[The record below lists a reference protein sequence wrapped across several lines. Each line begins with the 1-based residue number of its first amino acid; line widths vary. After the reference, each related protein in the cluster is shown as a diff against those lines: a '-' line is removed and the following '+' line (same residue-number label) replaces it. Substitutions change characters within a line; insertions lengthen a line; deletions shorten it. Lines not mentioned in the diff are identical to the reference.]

1 MSAPKR
7 LLLAAAILAATPAF
21 AGVNLTYYTNGS
33 PVPVT
38 WASFPITYSVERRLA
53 TSLGGSTEV
62 VDKAFAEWT
71 AIADTSVSFRS
82 AGIANTVTAG
92 QNGINTISLTD
103 DLFIGQKFIALTTNW
118 YDENAHVKESDIQ
131 LDAGVVSGSYN
142 VQQVIEHEV
151 GHMLGLDH
159 SAVLSSMMY
168 PYVGLGGIAAIDS
181 DDRIMIRTLYPKAQ
195 PLGGAM
201 VEGKVYGDGGGV
213 FAAQVVAVN
222 EDGEPVA
229 VALTDQSGRFEMRS
243 VPSGTYRFYAEPLD
257 GPMDVRNL
265 SGNWRNAKVTS
276 FPTHF
281 ADGGSIRIE
290 AGRVYGNLVV
300 NVAGAIQL
308 NPKWVGA
315 FDPVKNDINLGST
328 TAVLTG
334 GQTVG
339 IAVAG
344 DGFTS
349 GMTTFEISND
359 AVKRVSGFTYAG
371 NYVYATFQVADKAPP
386 GSLVIYVKS
395 GNDSAALTGAVR
407 IAKKKGAPPTKFRS

>member
-7 LLLAAAILAATPAF
+7 LLLALAFLAAPPAF
-21 AGVNLTYYTNGS
+21 AGVNLTYYMNGS

-38 WASFPITYSVERRLA
+38 WASFPVTYNVERRLA
-53 TSLGGSTEV
+53 TGLGGTTDV

-71 AIADTSVSFRS
+71 TIADTAVSFRNGGVVDG
-82 AGIANTVTAG
+82 AAG
-92 QNGINTISLTD
+92 QNGVNTVSLAD
-103 DLFIGQKFIALTTNW
+103 DLFTGQKFIALTTNW

-131 LDAGVVSGSYN
+131 LDAGVISGSYN
-142 VQQVIEHEV
+142 VQQVLEHEV
-151 GHMLGLDH
+151 GHLLGLDH

-168 PYVGLGGIAAIDS
+168 PYVGLGGIAAMDS

-201 VEGKVYGDGGGV
+201 VEGRVYGDGGGI

-222 EDGEPVA
+222 QAGEPVS
-229 VALTDQSGRFEMRS
+229 VALTDQTGRFEMRG

-276 FPTHF
+276 FPTQF
-281 ADGGSIRIE
+281 AEGGAIRIE

-300 NVAGAIQL
+300 NANGAIQL

-344 DGFTS
+344 DGFIS
-349 GMTTFEISND
+349 GMTTFEISNN
-359 AVKRVSGFTYAG
+359 AVRRVSGFTYAG
-371 NYVYATFQVADKAPP
+371 NYVYATFEVADSAASQ
-386 GSLVIYVKS
+386 SLVIYVKN